1 MARRG
6 GFLAELQRAAR
17 ETARQQRM
25 AESARQRQLRGQVRF
40 EREQM
45 RLSAQMGR
53 AERQQYAAQRVATAD
68 DKTADVAERVA
79 ALREILPAT
88 LAVHDAIDFDSLYE
102 KEVVNPFEVPADL
115 RTPKAPPKRDDFL
128 MRVRPLG
135 LFEKL
140 FSKRERYEREVQE
153 AEARYAEAHARFD
166 SAEEKR
172 QQKLA
177 ELEAQ
182 HNAKNQK
189 RSAAIRQRNADVQE
203 LKYAYS
209 SGESHAVITYC
220 SMVLEKS
227 QYPEGFPQS
236 FRLAYLPDS
245 KQLVIEYELPNSD
258 IVPRVVEFRYVKTK
272 DTIDKKLRKPAE
284 VKEIYQDVVAGVA
297 LRTIHEV
304 LEADQANYISVVI
317 FNGFVHTVDR
327 STGKDIRPHLIS
339 VRTTKDSFSDIDLSR
354 IEKRA
359 CLRNL
364 GAQVSPQPT
373 ELQPVKPLIEFDMVD
388 KRYVEGTDVLADLE
402 SRPNLM
408 DLTPFEFEQLVGNL
422 FSKMGLETKQT
433 RSSRDGGVDVV
444 AYDMRPLIG
453 GKVVIQA
460 KRYRHTVGVAAVRDL
475 FGTMNHEGANKGIL
489 VSTSSYGTDAYEFIK
504 GKPIEL
510 IDGGGLLYYLEQHA
524 GVGARI
530 VFPADQSQ
538 LV

>member
-1 MARRG
+1 MKLRV
-6 GFLAELQRAAR
+6 
-17 ETARQQRM
+17 
-25 AESARQRQLRGQVRF
+25 QLDK
-40 EREQM
+40 
-45 RLSAQMGR
+45 
-53 AERQQYAAQRVATAD
+53 AERQQYAAQRAATAD
-68 DKTADVAERVA
+68 DQTAEVAERVE
-79 ALREILPAT
+79 ALRGILSAT
-88 LAVHDAIDFDSLYE
+88 LAVHDAIDFDTLYE
-102 KEVVNPFEVPADL
+102 NEAVIPFEVPAEL

-128 MRVRPLG
+128 IRVKPLG

-153 AEARYAEAHARFD
+153 AESRYAEAHARFE
-166 SAEEKR
+166 SAEEER
-172 QQKLA
+172 QQKIA
-177 ELEAQ
+177 ELEAK
-182 HNAKNQK
+182 HEAKNQK
-189 RSAAIRQRNADVQE
+189 RLVAIRQRNADVDE
-203 LKYAYS
+203 LKHAYS
-209 SGESHAVITYC
+209 AGESHAVITYC

-236 FRLAYLPDS
+236 FRLAYVPDS
-245 KQLVIEYELPNSD
+245 KQLVVEYELPNSD

-272 DTIDKKLRKPAE
+272 DTIDEKLRKPAE
-284 VKEIYQDVVAGVA
+284 VKEIYQDVVAAVA

-304 LEADQANYISVVI
+304 LEADQANHVSVAV
-317 FNGFVHTVDR
+317 FNGFVNAIEP
-327 STGKDIRPHLIS
+327 STGKDITPHLIS
-339 VRTTKDSFSDIDLSR
+339 VRTTKDTFSEIDLSR
-354 IEKRA
+354 VDKKA

-388 KRYVEGTDVLADLE
+388 KRYVEGADVLVDLE

-444 AYDMRPLIG
+444 AYDTRPLIG

-460 KRYRHTVGVAAVRDL
+460 KRYRHTVGVYAVRDL

-489 VSTSSYGTDAYEFIK
+489 VTTSSYGTDAYEFIK

-524 GVGARI
+524 GVIARI
-530 VFPADQSQ
+530 VFPAEQAQ
-538 LV
+538 TV